1 MANTLNKQLWL
12 LGLLRAIRMFMIS
25 VPVIAIYWNSFGLTV
40 VDIMILQV
48 VFSVAWVLLELPSG
62 YLADWFGNKPVI
74 VAGCVM
80 SVLGFG
86 VYYFAPGYVGF
97 VIAELLLAL
106 SASLVSGARDA
117 MVHDTL
123 RAYDSHS
130 QYTKYHSRMDQAG
143 FLSEAIAALLAGVV
157 VSQLSLSAVLLV
169 QCLVL
174 MLSVPVS
181 MLLVP
186 YNKTKLQVE
195 PLTDIIRYCFIG
207 NKRLFWFNVFTGAV
221 SASTLTMV
229 WFNQLH
235 WQSLGIPIE
244 YFGILWA
251 GLMVIAIAG
260 SQLAPYLERNLQ
272 THQLFALIVAGP
284 IVLYLVVGGL
294 STTVWSFA
302 VLWMFWLVRGI
313 AMPVISHYV
322 QQDCSDG
329 NRATVL
335 SAQALMTRVIFSVC
349 APSLGWAADSYSFG
363 TAFFLSGLTFGFIA
377 CVGYWKWNRLYQITL
392 QRA

>member
-1 MANTLNKQLWL
+1 MTSTLKKQIGL
-12 LGLLRAIRMFMIS
+12 LGLLRALRMFMIS

-48 VFSVAWVLLELPSG
+48 VFSVAWVLFELPSG

-74 VAGCVM
+74 VTSCIISA
-80 SVLGFG
+80 LGFA

-97 VIAELLLAL
+97 IAAELLLAL

-117 MVHDTL
+117 ILHDTL
-123 RAYDSHS
+123 QAHNSHS
-130 QYTKYHSRMDQAG
+130 RYTKCHSQLNQVG
-143 FLSEAIAALLAGVV
+143 FLSEAVAALLAGIVL
-157 VSQLSLSAVLLV
+157 SQLSLSAVLLV

-174 MLSVPVS
+174 ILSVPVS

-186 YNKTKLQVE
+186 YNETRAQVE
-195 PLTDIIRYCFIG
+195 PLAEIIRYCFVG

-229 WFNQLH
+229 WYNQLH

-244 YFGILWA
+244 YFGMLWA
-251 GLMVIAIAG
+251 AFMVVAIVG
-260 SQLAPYLERNLQ
+260 SQIAPYLERTL
-272 THQLFALIVAGP
+272 TTPKLFAMILIGP
-284 IVLYLVVGGL
+284 IVLYLAVSLL
-294 STTVWSFA
+294 STSVWSLA

-322 QQDCSDG
+322 QQDCSDT

-335 SAQALMTRVIFSVC
+335 SAQALMTRVIFSIF
-349 APSLGWAADSYSFG
+349 APGLGWAADSYSFG
-363 TAFFLSGLTFGFIA
+363 TAFLLSGLMFGFIA
-377 CVGYWKWNRLYQITL
+377 CIGYWKWIRLYQNES
-392 QRA
+392 